1 VKIKTIL
8 LLIISSLGVVACND
22 QKEASKVIEIQ
33 ELMNFDEVQPHT
45 LLQISDA
52 KDMKVIEKTF
62 KKAREFG
69 EVDNEI
75 APQYKIKL
83 NDDEYYLWI
92 DNTVTATIANVNS
105 RNIFYNILATDEF
118 KLSRT
123 K

>member
-1 VKIKTIL
+1 MICFL
-8 LLIISSLGVVACND
+8 GLIACSD

-33 ELMNFDEVQPHT
+33 ELMNFDDVQPHT
-45 LLQISDA
+45 LQQISDV

-62 KKAREFG
+62 KKAREFD

-75 APQYKIKL
+75 APQDKIKL
-83 NDDEYYLWI
+83 YDDEYYLWI
-92 DNTVTATIANVNS
+92 DNTVTVTIANVNS
-105 RNIFYNILATDEF
+105 RNRFYNILATDEF

>member
-1 VKIKTIL
+1 MIC
-8 LLIISSLGVVACND
+8 SLGVVACSD

-33 ELMNFDEVQPHT
+33 ELMNFDDVQPDT
-45 LLQISDA
+45 LQQISDA
-52 KDMKVIEKTF
+52 KDMKVIEKPF

-75 APQYKIKL
+75 APQDKIKL
-83 NDDEYYLWI
+83 YDDEYYLWI
-92 DNTVTATIANVNS
+92 DNTVTVTIANVNS
-105 RNIFYNILATDEF
+105 RNRFYNILATDEF